1 MKIAIIEDDQAHAD
15 LLCRYLEAWS
25 KYRDIPVKIMS
36 FSDAESFLFTW
47 MGNRDFEVLFVDTQM
62 KKINGMEMAKR
73 VRDQDTDIAIV
84 VTTDVEEG
92 AAEDYGVEAM
102 RYLSKPISQKKL
114 YQCMNQALEKGGR
127 ERFVL
132 VQTKD
137 EILKL
142 AVKKIM
148 YVEARE
154 HGCVIEFCPQF
165 SSTFQVETTDS
176 ISVLEERLG
185 KKDFARC
192 HRSFICRID
201 KIRYIRQ
208 AWIELNNGSRIP
220 VSRKEYS
227 YVNQAFIRYYRRE
240 RMKNRR

>member
-1 MKIAIIEDDQAHAD
+1 MKIAIIEDEQAHTD

-36 FSDAESFLFTW
+36 FPDAESFLFTW
-47 MGNRDFEVLFVDTQM
+47 VGNRDYDVLFVDIQM

-73 VRDQDTDIAIV
+73 VREQDSEIAIIA
-84 VTTDVEEG
+84 TTDVEENT
-92 AAEDYGVEAM
+92 AEGYGVEAL
-102 RYLSKPISQKKL
+102 RCLVKPISQKKL
-114 YQCMNQALEKGGR
+114 YQCMNRALERGGR

-154 HGCVIEFCPQF
+154 DGCVVEFCPQL

-185 KKDFARC
+185 KRDFVRC
-192 HRSFICRID
+192 HKSFICRID
-201 KIRYIRQ
+201 KIRYINR
-208 AWIELNNGSRIP
+208 AWIELSNGSRIP
-220 VSRKEYS
+220 VSRREYS
-227 YVNQAFIRYYRRE
+227 YVNQELVRYYRRA
-240 RMKNRR
+240 RAKNGR

>member
-15 LLCRYLEAWS
+15 ILCRYLEAWS

-47 MGNRDFEVLFVDTQM
+47 MGNRDFEVLFVNTQM
-62 KKINGMEMAKR
+62 KKVNVMKMAKR
-73 VRDQDTDIAIV
+73 VRDQDTDIAIIA
-84 VTTDVEEG
+84 TTDVEEN
-92 AAEDYGVEAM
+92 ASEDYGVETM
-102 RYLSKPISQKKL
+102 RYLLKPISQKKL
-114 YQCMNQALEKGGR
+114 YHCMNQALEKGGR

-148 YVEARE
+148 YVEAKE
-154 HGCVIEFCPQF
+154 HGCVIEFCPQLN
-165 SSTFQVETTDS
+165 STFQVEITDS

-201 KIRYIRQ
+201 KIRYIRR
-208 AWIELNNGSRIP
+208 AWIELDNGSRIP
-220 VSRKEYS
+220 VSRREYS
-227 YVNQAFIRYYRRE
+227 DVNQAFIRYYRRE
-240 RMKNRR
+240 RVKNGR